1 MAKKKEKD
9 VFSASKP
16 LEPVA
21 LDVLRGLT
29 EEWAEQDLAISQAKK
44 AEQAARDLRK
54 KLTDEILRILTDYGL
69 KGQKWADGLSITR
82 VLKKYPSVPSAHAEE
97 FKQWL
102 KDTGDW
108 ELLAKIPSQTV
119 QALLKERIAKRDTL
133 NAMILSTTDPKFKQE
148 LEAQLAQE
156 ASVPPY
162 IQIYE
167 DPSLKVSGK
176 MAALQKGE

>member
-9 VFSASKP
+9 VFAVTKK
-16 LEPVA
+16 LEPFA
-21 LDVLRGLT
+21 LDLLRGLT

-44 AEQAARDLRK
+44 DEQAARDLRN
-54 KLTDEILRILTDYGL
+54 KLTQEILRILTDHGL
-69 KGQKWADGLSITR
+69 KGQSWADGLSITR
-82 VLKKYPSVPSAHAEE
+82 VIKKYPSVPSAHAEE

-108 ELLAKIPSQTV
+108 ELLAKIPSQTI
-119 QALLKERIAKRDTL
+119 QALLKERLAKQESL
-133 NAMILSTTDPKFKQE
+133 PAMLISTTDPKFKQE
-148 LEAQLAQE
+148 LEAQLANE

-167 DPSLKVSGK
+167 EPSLKVGGK
-176 MAALQKGE
+176 MAALH